1 MTNPAELPP
10 VPEPKGT
17 RTKLGVCD
25 GTNGSLIGG
34 ERLGQWMVQGREPS
48 GDFTAEQMR
57 AYGLA
62 CALAER
68 ERAEKDALR
77 YRFLREL
84 HWSDGPMC
92 VAMQP
97 KLSVKLGHD
106 CPSHERLD
114 DAIDAA
120 IRARGE
126 VK

>member
-1 MTNPAELPP
+1 MTDPAELPP
-10 VPEPKGT
+10 LPEPPAYESAHDEAPLT
-17 RTKLGVCD
+17 D
-25 GTNGSLIGG
+25 HYS
-34 ERLGQWMVQGREPS
+34 
-48 GDFTAEQMR
+48 AEQMR
-57 AYGLA
+57 QYGLA

-120 IRARGE
+120 IRSRGE

>member
-1 MTNPAELPP
+1 MTDPAELPP
-10 VPEPKGT
+10 VPEPAYQWIDDYY
-17 RTKLGVCD
+17 D
-25 GTNGSLIGG
+25 GWWCMNAVPDDRYSTL
-34 ERLGQWMVQGREPS
+34 
-48 GDFTAEQMR
+48 DTFTAEQMR